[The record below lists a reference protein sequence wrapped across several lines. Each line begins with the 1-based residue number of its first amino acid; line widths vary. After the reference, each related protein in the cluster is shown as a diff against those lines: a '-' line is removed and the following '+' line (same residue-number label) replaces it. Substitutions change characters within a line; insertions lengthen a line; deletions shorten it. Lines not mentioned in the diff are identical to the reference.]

1 MSLTLNTESSTDCRI
16 LEPGTLGLLV
26 TQHITRNFHGDRN
39 AAVRAAR
46 RTVIRALGISGWQR
60 WSAPEQMALE
70 RLPPILVLILDL
82 PRWTPAEKRALVR
95 IIKAKGGRREA
106 AYIGLLR
113 EHHRLARSLRE
124 LANSATPLPVP
135 RSGAGQTG
143 PTSPGHSPG
152 V

>member
-1 MSLTLNTESSTDCRI
+1 MTARHKAHR
-16 LEPGTLGLLV
+16 LLV

-60 WSAPEQMALE
+60 WFAPEQMALE
-70 RLPPILVLILDL
+70 RLSPILVLILDL

-135 RSGAGQTG
+135 TPVCVAAATGRRQTG
-143 PTSPGHSPG
+143 LMSPCHSPG

>member
-1 MSLTLNTESSTDCRI
+1 M
-16 LEPGTLGLLV
+16 LGLLA
-26 TQHITRNFHGDRN
+26 TQHITRNFHGDRK

-46 RTVIRALGISGWQR
+46 RAVIRTLGIPRWR
-60 WSAPEQMALE
+60 CWSAPERMALE
-70 RLPPILVLILDL
+70 RLSPILVLIPDL
-82 PRWTPAEKRALVR
+82 PRWAPAEKRALVR

-113 EHHRLARSLRE
+113 EHHRLARSLRK

-143 PTSPGHSPG
+143 PMPPGQSPG